1 MREYVGK
8 GLFVF
13 ILALFWGCSPQSVY
27 NGGVGAFSDYESLGS
42 YRSKKYTSN
51 YTNQSYS
58 SESGF
63 GSGNAADDV
72 FTGSNPSM
80 LEGMRDS
87 AAIQRATMRPYQIA
101 GKWYYP
107 TRVDV
112 GEIFDGIASW
122 YGPNFH
128 AKKTSNGET
137 YNMHAHTAA
146 SKILPMN
153 TVVKVY
159 NKENGK
165 STVVRINDRG
175 PFVDGRII
183 DLSNAAARD
192 INMVDKGTAKVRLE
206 VLGFGG
212 MISKNYESSIS
223 KDMEQSKTL
232 KEEFKIGESK
242 TSVEGGSFSLQIG
255 AFKKKEGALAL
266 KEQTEKSIK
275 ESHYKVDIKEQVSNG
290 EAIYR
295 VFVKGFQSE
304 DEALDFAK
312 SKNLAGIVIRE

>member
-1 MREYVGK
+1 MKSSFGVGLIF
-8 GLFVF
+8 GVFLFV
-13 ILALFWGCSPQSVY
+13 GCSPQSVY
-27 NGGVGAFSDYESLGS
+27 KGGVGAFSDYEGLKA

-51 YTNQSYS
+51 YTNQSYTEGS
-58 SESGF
+58 F
-63 GSGNAADDV
+63 DSGNLSSDL
-72 FTGSNPSM
+72 FGNPSSSM
-80 LEGMRDS
+80 LDGMRES
-87 AAIQRATMRPYQIA
+87 AAIQRATMRPYQVG

-128 AKKTSNGET
+128 SKKTSNGEI

-153 TVVKVY
+153 TIVKVY

-165 STVVRINDRG
+165 ITIVRINDRG

-212 MISKNYESSIS
+212 MISKNYEKSIS
-223 KDMEQSKTL
+223 KDMEKSSSL
-232 KEEFKIGESK
+232 KEEFKIGDSK
-242 TSVEGGSFSLQIG
+242 TSVEGGVFSLQVG
-255 AFKKKEGALAL
+255 AFRKKEGAISL
-266 KEQTEKSIK
+266 KDQTEKSLQ
-275 ESHYKVDIKEQVSNG
+275 SGYKVEVKEQISNG
-290 EAIYR
+290 EPIYR
-295 VFVKGFQSE
+295 VFVQGFKSE

-312 SKNLAGIVIRE
+312 SKNIAGVIIRE

>member
-1 MREYVGK
+1 MRKCLIRGV
-8 GLFVF
+8 LFLCLV
-13 ILALFWGCSPQSVY
+13 LFCACSPQSVY
-27 NGGVGAFSDYESLGS
+27 NGGIGGFSDYEGLKS

-51 YTNQSYS
+51 YTNQSSLDES
-58 SESGF
+58 SNF
-63 GSGNAADDV
+63 GGGNSPVDI
-72 FTGSNPSM
+72 FSNSNPSM

-128 AKKTSNGET
+128 AKKTSNGEI

-159 NKENGK
+159 NKENRK
-165 STVVRINDRG
+165 TTVVRINDRG

-192 INMVDKGTAKVRLE
+192 IDMVNKGTAKVRLE
-206 VLGFGG
+206 ILGFGG
-212 MISKNYESSIS
+212 VISKNYEKSI
-223 KDMEQSKTL
+223 DMPQAEGL
-232 KEEFKIGESK
+232 KKEFKIGESK
-242 TSVEGGSFSLQIG
+242 SSIEGGNFSLQVG
-255 AFKKKEGALAL
+255 AFKKKEGAISLKNQNEKFIQNGDYKVVI
-266 KEQTEKSIK
+266 KEQT
-275 ESHYKVDIKEQVSNG
+275 SNG
-290 EAIYR
+290 EPIYR
-295 VFVKGFQSE
+295 VFVEGFKSE

-312 SKNLAGIVIRE
+312 SKNIAGIVIRE

>member
-1 MREYVGK
+1 MSGQWLK
-8 GLFVF
+8 GGLAFSIGLFV
-13 ILALFWGCSPQSVY
+13 GCSPQSVY
-27 NGGVGAFSDYESLGS
+27 NGGVGGFSDYEALGA

-51 YTNQSYS
+51 YTNRSYGDTQGFS
-58 SESGF
+58 SS
-63 GSGNAADDV
+63 NAPNDLFNSPD
-72 FTGSNPSM
+72 PSM

-128 AKKTSNGET
+128 SKKTSNGEV

-165 STVVRINDRG
+165 TTVVRINDRG

-192 INMVDKGTAKVRLE
+192 IDMVDKGTAKVRLE

-212 MISKNYESSIS
+212 VIS
-223 KDMEQSKTL
+223 KDYENSVAKDMDRSKTL

-242 TSVEGGSFSLQIG
+242 SSVEGGDFSLQVG
-255 AFKKKEGALAL
+255 AFKKQAGANAL
-266 KEQTEKSIK
+266 KEQMQKNIGET
-275 ESHYKVDIKEQVSNG
+275 YRATIKEQTSNG
-290 EAIYR
+290 EPIYR
-295 VFVKGFQSE
+295 VFIEGFKSE
-304 DEALDFAK
+304 DEAFDFAK
-312 SKNLAGIVIRE
+312 SKNLSGIIIRE

>member
-1 MREYVGK
+1 M
-8 GLFVF
+8 
-13 ILALFWGCSPQSVY
+13 
-27 NGGVGAFSDYESLGS
+27 GAFSDYEALGA

-51 YTNQSYS
+51 YANQSYS
-58 SESGF
+58 DGYSGF
-63 GSGNAADDV
+63 GSGNAPGDMFAS
-72 FTGSNPSM
+72 SNPSM
-80 LEGMRDS
+80 LEGMRES

-128 AKKTSNGET
+128 AKKTSNGEI

-146 SKILPMN
+146 SKTLPMN

-159 NKENGK
+159 NKENGR

-192 INMVDKGTAKVRLE
+192 IQMVDKGTAKVRLE

-212 MISKNYESSIS
+212 MISKDYEHSIS
-223 KDMEQSKTL
+223 KDMSESKTF

-242 TSVEGGSFSLQIG
+242 ASVEGGTFALQIG
-255 AFKKKEGALAL
+255 AFKKKEGAISL
-266 KEQTEKSIK
+266 KEQTQNTIKS
-275 ESHYKVDIKEQVSNG
+275 SDYKIDIKEPSNG
-290 EAIYR
+290 NGTYR
-295 VFVKGFQSE
+295 VFIKGFQSE

-312 SKNLAGIVIRE
+312 SKNLAGIIIRE